1 MSSEELLCPD
11 CGSSMTVLVSSPGKQ
26 DKPVFTVGLV
36 NRFVGEHVGAANLN
50 SSSIKTLNGNMSVT
64 ALVDISTSSSSSSY
78 LEAVGQTQESEMT
91 DSAEL
96 SNENILPASDK
107 QYVLSFFLKL
117 INNSSSINKG
127 KHDRDGFWMSD
138 LNSITFYDFYFS
150 VFSLVLVSVEKI
162 YQTLKTVF
170 DHISKHLEVRQKY
183 SAVRRIFNSPPG
195 V

>member
-26 DKPVFTVGLV
+26 DKPVFTVGPV
-36 NRFVGEHVGAANLN
+36 NRLVGEHVGAANLN

-96 SNENILPASDK
+96 SNKNILPASDK

-117 INNSSSINKG
+117 INNSSSKQQ
-127 KHDRDGFWMSD
+127 KQR
-138 LNSITFYDFYFS
+138 
-150 VFSLVLVSVEKI
+150 
-162 YQTLKTVF
+162 KTW
-170 DHISKHLEVRQKY
+170 
-183 SAVRRIFNSPPG
+183 P
-195 V
+195 